1 MRITHA
7 AGALVLVGS
16 LALVGCGAQAPT
28 EGGSSGESD
37 PGNPFTQD
45 VWTAD
50 GAIDYSTFDMT
61 GQEVIWADF
70 GGAVHDDFKA
80 AYLDDFEELTGATVS
95 DGSPFDYAQVRAQV
109 ESGNIQY
116 DIITGAP
123 TAIDQG
129 CGTLYEE
136 VPDSKFYWDGIA
148 DEFKSSKCSVPH
160 GTTALLLQ
168 YNVEAYK
175 DNPPTSCADFF
186 DLDKFPGTRGMWTSV
201 LGYPLEIALLAD
213 GVDPEDIYPIDYDR
227 AFAKLDTI
235 RDDLSLFPDLT
246 RGQQGQADKEYDM
259 IIQTSVR
266 GYRGA
271 VADVGYAPVW
281 GCGVG
286 QVTSLGILKGTPRL
300 DAALA
305 LVGYASSPA
314 GQQAAAAIRASAPVS
329 KDTEL
334 TDIDP
339 LMKEYISSF
348 HDELPI
354 KVVDAEWWSKNF
366 DDAEQRF
373 QQWQVG

>member
-1 MRITHA
+1 MKTKHA
-7 AGALVLVGS
+7 ALALVLCGS
-16 LALVGCGAQAPT
+16 LALAGCADTTTPT
-28 EGGSSGESD
+28 DTEADS
-37 PGNPFTQD
+37 GNPYTQD
-45 VWTAD
+45 VWTED
-50 GAIDYSTFDMT
+50 GAIDYSKFDMS
-61 GQEVIWADF
+61 GEDVVWADF

-80 AYLDDFEELTGATVS
+80 AYLDDFEELTGATIL

-136 VPDSKFYWDGIA
+136 VPDEKFYWDGIQ
-148 DEFKSSKCSVPH
+148 DEFKSSECSVPH

-168 YNVEAYK
+168 YNIDAYG
-175 DNPPTSCADFF
+175 DNPPTTCEDFF

-213 GVDPEDIYPIDYDR
+213 GVAPEDIYPIDYDQ
-227 AFAKLDTI
+227 AFDKLDTI
-235 RDDLSLFPDLT
+235 RDSLHLFPDLT

-259 IIQTSVR
+259 VIMTSVR

-271 VADVGYAPVW
+271 VANVGYAPVW
-281 GCGVG
+281 GCGAG
-286 QVTSLGILKGTPRL
+286 QVTSLGILKGTPNL

-314 GQQAAAAIRASAPVS
+314 GQISAAGIRASSPVS
-329 KDTEL
+329 VDTEL

-339 LMKEYISSF
+339 LMKEYILAF
-348 HDELPI
+348 HEDEIPI
-354 KVVDAEWWSKNF
+354 KVVDADWWSENF